1 MDVLILLAKKGATL
15 QHVRISTTQIGREL
29 DMSQQN
35 ASRIILELEK
45 SGKISRTVNGIDIT
59 EKGANELKKLY
70 EELGLA
76 LGGKRTSGGSTDL
89 LFSGTVTQGLGEGA
103 YYVKQYSDRIKK
115 TLGFVPFPGT
125 LNIRLDKRSGNEKA
139 RMNGHASKV
148 IEGFEKDGRKFGK
161 IFAYLCTIRSG
172 KSETESC
179 FVVMPERT
187 HHSDSI
193 IELISRHELKGKFPE
208 GKKVRIK
215 VNVQN

>member
-35 ASRIILELEK
+35 ASRIILELER
-45 SGKISRTVNGIDIT
+45 SGKISRTVNGIYIT

-70 EELGLA
+70 EELRSA
-76 LGGKRTSGGSTDL
+76 LGEMRTSGGSKSL
-89 LFSGTVTQGLGEGA
+89 LFSGTVVQGLGEGA

-115 TLGFVPFPGT
+115 TLGFAPFPGT
-125 LNIRLDKRSGNEKA
+125 LNIRLDKKSSIEKT
-139 RMNGHASKV
+139 RMTGRASKV
-148 IEGFEKDGRKFGK
+148 IEGFEREGRKFGK
-161 IFAYLCTIRSG
+161 IFAYPCMIRSG
-172 KSETESC
+172 KKEIENC
-179 FVVMPERT
+179 FVVIPERT
-187 HHSDSI
+187 HHSDNI